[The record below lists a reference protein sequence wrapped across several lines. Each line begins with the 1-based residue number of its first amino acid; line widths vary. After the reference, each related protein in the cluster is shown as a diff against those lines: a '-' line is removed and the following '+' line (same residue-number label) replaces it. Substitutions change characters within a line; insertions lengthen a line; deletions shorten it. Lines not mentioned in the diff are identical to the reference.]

1 MATQRIYTYGND
13 SAKYSRNKPLRKRA
27 SSGVLGEETEEINAP
42 VDEFAEVANKCQPA
56 EHVWTRRQ
64 TWPALYKL
72 ATGKT
77 SRLEAPEP
85 AVADNDAIADAVTRA
100 FKSGA
105 TEAQIR
111 EKMLA
116 SGLKLAVVDK
126 YLPRTAKKAPAF
138 DFGL

>member
-1 MATQRIYTYGND
+1 MAREQYTYGTPEESFFWNRERQPRTR
-13 SAKYSRNKPLRKRA
+13 SGIVGKVTFTFHFSESELSRIVKKQNW
-27 SSGVLGEETEEINAP
+27 SGVLAKESTEALMYLALTGENIP
-42 VDEFAEVANKCQPA
+42 RAE
-56 EHVWTRRQ
+56 
-64 TWPALYKL
+64 
-72 ATGKT
+72 
-77 SRLEAPEP
+77 PEP
-85 AVADNDAIADAVTRA
+85 AVADNDAIAEAVTDA
-100 FKSGA
+100 FKTGA